1 MGVLDKIFGSKNQK
15 ILKKVQPLVRA
26 INGLEEDYSR
36 LQDEDLKNKR
46 NGFIKRHS
54 EGESLDELLPEAFA
68 VVREV
73 SKRQLG
79 LRHYDCQLV
88 GGVALHNCQI
98 AEMATGEGK
107 TLVATLPSYLNSL
120 TERKVVLVTVN
131 DYLAKRDAEW
141 MRPIYENLGLG
152 VSFITS
158 GQDLNERKEAYK
170 ADVIY
175 ATNNE
180 LGFDF
185 LRNNMVVN
193 TEDRVMNDYYFA
205 IIDEVDSI
213 LIDEARTPL
222 VISGPTEN
230 TADTYQKISKF
241 IPKLNEQV
249 SEENEEGESRTVKE
263 GHFIIE
269 EKSKQIELT
278 DSGHDYIEQ
287 LLKDSNMLQQDQ
299 SLYSSGNLRMLHFIQ
314 SSLRAHFL
322 FNKDVDYMVQ
332 ENQVVLIDENTG
344 RAMPGRRLAD
354 GLHQAIEQK
363 ENVPIQMESQ
373 TLASCTFQNYFRQ
386 FEKLSGMTGTA
397 STEAEEFAEIYG
409 LNVVEIPTNEKMIRD
424 DQNDKVYL
432 TEKEKYKAVVKEIQ
446 TYKEKGNPVLVGT
459 ASLESSEMLSGLL
472 NKINIDHQVLNAKN
486 HAKEAQIISQAGK
499 PGVVT
504 IATNMAGRGTD
515 IVLGGNWEA
524 EYEKLGNEDESK
536 KKALKK
542 NWDNL
547 NEKVLSAGGLH
558 VIGTERNE
566 SRRMDNQLRGRSGR
580 QGDPGSSR
588 FYISLED
595 SLMRIFASDQF
606 KNIMQRVGLEDGEAI
621 EHRMLSGAIERAQ
634 KRVEGRNFD
643 IRKLLLEYDDM
654 ANEQRQIIYSQRNSI
669 LESDVITDLVES
681 MRETVIADE
690 IDSAAQGELEPHEWD
705 TDGMYPLDSISKYY
719 PHDLIYENTGE
730 MGSVS
735 GTDYEVSYS
744 AKAYKTLTIRSENRS
759 NQTWAHA
766 KIGRFRIFGYK
777 LRRLLINE
785 VSTGSAKIAIGYP
798 RKPMLLD
805 SSLYD
810 YTSNRVVNDLYVGTG
825 LDISYDFTQNTLTP
839 QIGSADF
846 HTTGW
851 STAWQNNISFVEQ
864 DLFLLN
870 DTIRNNINFGQ
881 NQNQTSDSFIFEL
894 IKKTNLEKF
903 VKDSQNGLDTM
914 IVENGRNLSGG
925 QKQRICLARALF
937 KKSKILLLDEPTSAL
952 DEENKNFF
960 FQFLKEIKKEI
971 TVIIISHDISSLRNI
986 CDKIYQI
993 KDKKVQLVNEQN

>member
-46 NGFIKRHS
+46 NEFIKRHS

-141 MRPIYENLGLG
+141 MRPIYENLGIG

-158 GQDLNERKEAYK
+158 GQDLNERKGAYE

-230 TADTYQKISKF
+230 TADIYQKISKF
-241 IPKLNEQV
+241 IPKLTQQISDED
-249 SEENEEGESRTVKE
+249 EEGESKTIKE

-278 DSGHDYIEQ
+278 DSGHDHIEG
-287 LLKDSNMLQQDQ
+287 LLKESNMLQQDQ

-322 FNKDVDYMVQ
+322 FKKDVDYMVQ

-373 TLASCTFQNYFRQ
+373 TLASCTFQNFFRQ

-432 TEKEKYKAVVKEIQ
+432 TEKEKYKAVVKEIEA
-446 TYKEKGNPVLVGT
+446 YKEKGNPVLVGT

-472 NKINIDHQVLNAKN
+472 NQINIDHQVLNAKN

-499 PGVVT
+499 PGVIT

-524 EYEKLGNEDESK
+524 EFEKLGNEDESK
-536 KKALKK
+536 KKELKA
-542 NWDNL
+542 NWKNL

-580 QGDPGSSR
+580 QGDPGSSS

-634 KRVEGRNFD
+634 ISVEGRSFD

-690 IDSAAQGELEPHEWD
+690 IESAAQGDLDPHEWD
-705 TDGMYPLDSISKYY
+705 IDPLEASIFNIFGFQIPIQEWVKET
-719 PHDLIYENTGE
+719 PNITTEEVQDRL
-730 MGSVS
+730 VS
-735 GTDYEVSYS
+735 IAID
-744 AKAYKTLTIRSENRS
+744 AYKNKSQSIGPVMKDFEKQILLQIIDASWKDHLAEVDALRQGIGLRSYGAKNPKLEFRRESFELFESLLDKIRLEGIRFLSRVEIELEDSGELNLPKQDQKQTLDHQNPQSALAVPKQESNPEN
-759 NQTWAHA
+759 NQEQAS
-766 KIGRFRIFGYK
+766 GNRR
-777 LRRLLINE
+777 LRRAE
-785 VSTGSAKIAIGYP
+785 AK
-798 RKPMLLD
+798 
-805 SSLYD
+805 
-810 YTSNRVVNDLYVGTG
+810 
-825 LDISYDFTQNTLTP
+825 
-839 QIGSADF
+839 
-846 HTTGW
+846 
-851 STAWQNNISFVEQ
+851 
-864 DLFLLN
+864 
-870 DTIRNNINFGQ
+870 
-881 NQNQTSDSFIFEL
+881 
-894 IKKTNLEKF
+894 
-903 VKDSQNGLDTM
+903 
-914 IVENGRNLSGG
+914 
-925 QKQRICLARALF
+925 LARKNA
-937 KKSKILLLDEPTSAL
+937 KKK
-952 DEENKNFF
+952 
-960 FQFLKEIKKEI
+960 
-971 TVIIISHDISSLRNI
+971 
-986 CDKIYQI
+986 
-993 KDKKVQLVNEQN
+993 

>member
-1 MGVLDKIFGSKNQK
+1 MGVLDRIFGSKNQK
-15 ILKKVQPLVRA
+15 ILRKVQPLVKA
-26 INGLEEDYSR
+26 INELEDGFSR
-36 LQDEDLKNKR
+36 LEDADLKSKR
-46 NGFIKRHS
+46 IEFIERHS
-54 EGESLDELLPEAFA
+54 KGESLDDLLPEAFA
-68 VVREV
+68 TVREV

-107 TLVATLPSYLNSL
+107 TLVATLPSYLNSI
-120 TERKVVLVTVN
+120 TKRKVILVTVN

-141 MRPIYENLGLG
+141 MKPIYENLDIK

-158 GQDLNERKEAYK
+158 GQDIEDRKDAYK

-222 VISGPTEN
+222 VISGPAEN
-230 TADTYQKISKF
+230 TAEVYQKISRF
-241 IPKLNEQV
+241 IPKLNQQIL
-249 SEENEEGESRTVKE
+249 EEDEEGESKTIQE
-263 GHFIIE
+263 GHFLIDE
-269 EKSKQIELT
+269 RSKQIELT

-287 LLKDSNMLQQDQ
+287 LLKESNMLQEDQ
-299 SLYSSGNLRMLHFIQ
+299 SLYSSGNLRLLHFIQ

-332 ENQVVLIDENTG
+332 NNQVVLIDENTG

-363 ENVPIQMESQ
+363 ENVPIQVESQ

-386 FEKLSGMTGTA
+386 YEKLSGMTGTA

-432 TEKEKYKAVVKEIQ
+432 TEIEKYKAVVEEIE
-446 TYKEKGNPVLVGT
+446 TYKNKGNPVLVGT

-472 NKINIDHQVLNAKN
+472 KKINIDHQVLNAKN

-524 EYEKLGNEDESK
+524 EYEKLGYEEESK
-536 KKALKK
+536 KIELES
-542 NWDNL
+542 NWKNL

-595 SLMRIFASDQF
+595 NLMRIFASDQF

-643 IRKLLLEYDDM
+643 IRKVLLEYDDM
-654 ANEQRQIIYSQRNSI
+654 ANEQRQIIYTQRNSI
-669 LESDVITDLVES
+669 LESGEITELLDS
-681 MRETVIADE
+681 MRETVINDE
-690 IDSAAQGELEPHEWD
+690 IESTAQGGLEPPEWD
-705 TDGMYPLDSISKYY
+705 IAPLEASIFNIFGIQFGIKQLVQKN
-719 PHDLIYENTGE
+719 PNITTEEVKDKLI
-730 MGSVS
+730 S
-735 GTDYEVSYS
+735 D
-744 AKAYKTLTIRSENRS
+744 AFDAYKNKSQAIGPVMKDFEKQILLQIIDASWKDHLAEVDALRQGIGLRSYGAKNPKLEFRRESFELFESLLNKIRVEGIRFLSRVEIEIEDSGELNLPKQNQKQTLDHQSPQSALETPKPESKQEQSSGNR
-759 NQTWAHA
+759 
-766 KIGRFRIFGYK
+766 R
-777 LRRLLINE
+777 LRRAE
-785 VSTGSAKIAIGYP
+785 AK
-798 RKPMLLD
+798 
-805 SSLYD
+805 
-810 YTSNRVVNDLYVGTG
+810 
-825 LDISYDFTQNTLTP
+825 
-839 QIGSADF
+839 
-846 HTTGW
+846 
-851 STAWQNNISFVEQ
+851 
-864 DLFLLN
+864 
-870 DTIRNNINFGQ
+870 
-881 NQNQTSDSFIFEL
+881 
-894 IKKTNLEKF
+894 
-903 VKDSQNGLDTM
+903 
-914 IVENGRNLSGG
+914 
-925 QKQRICLARALF
+925 LARKNA
-937 KKSKILLLDEPTSAL
+937 KKK
-952 DEENKNFF
+952 
-960 FQFLKEIKKEI
+960 
-971 TVIIISHDISSLRNI
+971 
-986 CDKIYQI
+986 
-993 KDKKVQLVNEQN
+993 

>member
-26 INGLEEDYSR
+26 INGLEEDYSH

-46 NGFIKRHS
+46 NEFIKRHS

-68 VVREV
+68 AVREV

-141 MRPIYENLGLG
+141 MRPIYENLGIG

-158 GQDLNERKEAYK
+158 GQDLNERKGAYE

-230 TADTYQKISKF
+230 TADIYQRISKF
-241 IPKLNEQV
+241 IPKLNQHI
-249 SEENEEGESRTVKE
+249 SEDNKEGEPETIKE

-278 DSGHDYIEQ
+278 DSGHDHIEG
-287 LLKDSNMLQQDQ
+287 LLKESNMLQQDQ

-322 FNKDVDYMVQ
+322 FKKDVDYMVQ

-424 DQNDKVYL
+424 DQNDQVYL
-432 TEKEKYKAVVKEIQ
+432 TEKEKYKAVVKEIE

-472 NKINIDHQVLNAKN
+472 KQINIDHQVLNAKN

-499 PGVVT
+499 PGVIT

-524 EYEKLGNEDESK
+524 EFEKLGNEDESK
-536 KKALKK
+536 KKELKA
-542 NWDNL
+542 NWENL

-606 KNIMQRVGLEDGEAI
+606 KSIMQRVGLEDGEAI

-690 IDSAAQGELEPHEWD
+690 IESVVQGDLDPHEWD
-705 TDGMYPLDSISKYY
+705 IDSLEASIFNIFGFQIPIKEWVKENPNITTEEVQDGLVSTAIDAYKNKSQSIGPVMKDFEKQILLQIIDASWKDHLAEVDALRQGIGLRSYGAKNPKLEFRRESFELFESLLDKIRLEGIRFLSRVEIELEDSGELNLPKQNQKQTLDHQD
-719 PHDLIYENTGE
+719 PKSALAVPKQESNPENNQE
-730 MGSVS
+730 QVS
-735 GTDYEVSYS
+735 G
-744 AKAYKTLTIRSENRS
+744 NR
-759 NQTWAHA
+759 
-766 KIGRFRIFGYK
+766 R
-777 LRRLLINE
+777 LRRAE
-785 VSTGSAKIAIGYP
+785 AK
-798 RKPMLLD
+798 
-805 SSLYD
+805 
-810 YTSNRVVNDLYVGTG
+810 
-825 LDISYDFTQNTLTP
+825 
-839 QIGSADF
+839 
-846 HTTGW
+846 
-851 STAWQNNISFVEQ
+851 
-864 DLFLLN
+864 
-870 DTIRNNINFGQ
+870 
-881 NQNQTSDSFIFEL
+881 
-894 IKKTNLEKF
+894 
-903 VKDSQNGLDTM
+903 
-914 IVENGRNLSGG
+914 
-925 QKQRICLARALF
+925 LARKNA
-937 KKSKILLLDEPTSAL
+937 KKK
-952 DEENKNFF
+952 
-960 FQFLKEIKKEI
+960 
-971 TVIIISHDISSLRNI
+971 
-986 CDKIYQI
+986 
-993 KDKKVQLVNEQN
+993 